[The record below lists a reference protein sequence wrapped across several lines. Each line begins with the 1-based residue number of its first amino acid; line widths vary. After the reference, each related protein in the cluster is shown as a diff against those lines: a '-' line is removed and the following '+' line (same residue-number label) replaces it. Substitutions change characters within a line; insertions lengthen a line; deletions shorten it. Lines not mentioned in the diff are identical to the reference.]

1 MVLSENL
8 MATLEQL
15 NGINVLTY
23 DLHNT
28 NEELAG
34 FIECADF
41 IFHLAGVN
49 RSKDISDFDAGNR
62 GFTKNFLR

>member
-1 MVLSENL
+1 MKNILVTGANGFVGKNL

-23 DLHNT
+23 DLHNA

-41 IFHLAGVN
+41 IFHLAGQSV
-49 RSKDISDFDAGNR
+49 
-62 GFTKNFLR
+62 